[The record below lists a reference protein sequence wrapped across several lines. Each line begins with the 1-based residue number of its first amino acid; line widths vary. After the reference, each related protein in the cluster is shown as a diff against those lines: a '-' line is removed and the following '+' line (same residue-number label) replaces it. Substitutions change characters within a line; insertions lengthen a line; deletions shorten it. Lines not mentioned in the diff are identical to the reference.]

1 MLIENIKNK
10 MVILL
15 ISICSF
21 FCSNSAVAQSSKAL
35 ETIFAIEALDLATAN
50 LKNSKNSKKRIKSLS
65 QAIQSY
71 EETLAILRISVRD
84 LTLQKSQIQNVLDQ
98 NENEI
103 MELLGVLAT
112 IQKTPIAG
120 QILHPSGPLATARSG
135 MIISD
140 IVPILHENVHQL
152 KDQVIVLKQLAETQ
166 FKAQSSLQTGLL
178 ELQKAHST
186 LGRAIANQKDLPKR
200 FTADPEKLKI
210 LIKASNDLETFAA
223 SVQSIALNEPSVSLP
238 SIRDRKGNLNLP
250 VRGKVLHKFNEADAY
265 GVKRSGII
273 LATDPRA
280 IVLSPTAAT
289 IRYLGPLLDFGN
301 VAILEPQ
308 NGLLFVFAGMDT
320 VYGEIGQVIPA
331 LSPIGLMPS
340 KSGEVDKIF
349 KTQANLYSGKLSE
362 TLYVEVRS
370 GAETEDPLDWFK

>member
-1 MLIENIKNK
+1 MIDSIKNK
-10 MVILL
+10 TIISL
-15 ISICSF
+15 IAIFSF
-21 FCSNSAVAQSSKAL
+21 FGSSSAIAQSSKAL

-50 LKNSKNSKKRIKSLS
+50 LTKAKEAKKRVKSLS

-84 LTLQKSQIQNVLDQ
+84 LTLQQSQVQSVLDQ

-103 MELLGVLAT
+103 MQLLGVLAT
-112 IQKTPIAG
+112 VQKAPIAG
-120 QILHPSGPLATARSG
+120 QMLHPNGPLATARSG

-140 IVPILHENVHQL
+140 IVPILQENAAQL
-152 KDQVIVLKQLAETQ
+152 REQVLVLKQLSETQ
-166 FKAQSSLQTGLL
+166 FRAQKSLQTGLS
-178 ELQKAHST
+178 ELQKAHSN
-186 LGRAIANQKDLPKR
+186 LGRAIANRENLPKR
-200 FTADPEKLKI
+200 FVTDPEKLEI
-210 LIKASNDLETFAA
+210 LIKASRDLESFAE

-238 SIRDRKGNLNLP
+238 SVRDRKGNLNLP
-250 VRGKVLHKFNEADAY
+250 VRGKILRKFNEADAS
-265 GVKRSGII
+265 GIKRTGII
-273 LATDPRA
+273 LATDPKA
-280 IVLSPTAAT
+280 IVISPTAAT

-320 VYGEIGQVIPA
+320 LYGEIGQVIPA

-340 KSGEVDKIF
+340 RSNEIDKIF
-349 KTQANLYSGKLSE
+349 KTQANIYSGKLSE

-370 GAETEDPLDWFK
+370 GSEAENPLNWFK

>member
-1 MLIENIKNK
+1 MNAIIKNK
-10 MVILL
+10 L
-15 ISICSF
+15 IITLVAISSF
-21 FCSNSAVAQSSKAL
+21 FCSNSVFAQSSKAL
-35 ETIFAIEALDLATAN
+35 ETIFAIEALDLATAD
-50 LKNSKNSKKRIKSLS
+50 LKNAKNAKKRIKSLS

-84 LTLQKSQIQNVLDQ
+84 LALQQAQLQDVLDQ

-103 MELLGVLAT
+103 MQFLGVLAT
-112 IQKTPIAG
+112 VQKTPIAG

-140 IVPILHENVHQL
+140 IVPILQENVNQL
-152 KDQVIVLKQLAETQ
+152 RDQLVVLKQLSETQ

-178 ELQKAHST
+178 ELQKAHSN
-186 LGRAIANQKDLPKR
+186 LGRAIANRDDLPKR
-200 FTADPEKLKI
+200 FITDPEKLEI
-210 LIKASNDLETFAA
+210 LIKASKDLETFAA
-223 SVQSIALNEPSVSLP
+223 SVQSIAISETSVSLP
-238 SIRDRKGNLNLP
+238 SVSDRKGHLKLP
-250 VRGKVLHKFNEADAY
+250 VRGKILGKFNEADAS
-265 GVKRSGII
+265 GIKRSGII

-280 IVLSPTAAT
+280 IVISPTAAT
-289 IRYLGPLLDFGN
+289 IRYLGPLLDYGN

-340 KSGEVDKIF
+340 QSNEVDKIF
-349 KTQANLYSGKLSE
+349 KTRTNFYSGQLSE
-362 TLYVEVRS
+362 TLYVEVREGS
-370 GAETEDPLDWFK
+370 EPKNPLDWFK

>member
-1 MLIENIKNK
+1 MIENIKNK
-10 MVILL
+10 LVLLL
-15 ISICSF
+15 IIMCSL
-21 FCSNSAVAQSSKAL
+21 FCSHSVVAQSSKAL
-35 ETIFAIEALDLATAN
+35 ETIFAIEALDLATTN
-50 LKNSKNSKKRIKSLS
+50 LKNAKNTKKRIKSLS

-84 LTLQKSQIQNVLDQ
+84 LTLQQSQVQNVLDH

-103 MELLGVLAT
+103 MELLGVLST
-112 IQKTPIAG
+112 IQKAPIAG
-120 QILHPSGPLATARSG
+120 QMLHPSGPLATARSG

-140 IVPILHENVHQL
+140 IVPILSKNVDQL
-152 KDQVIVLKQLAETQ
+152 RDQLIVLKQLSETQ

-210 LIKASNDLETFAA
+210 LLKASSDLETFAA
-223 SVQSIALNEPSVSLP
+223 SVQSIALNETSISLP
-238 SIRDRKGNLNLP
+238 SVRDRKGNLNLP
-250 VRGKVLHKFNEADAY
+250 VRGKVLRKFNEADA
-265 GVKRSGII
+265 SGIKRTGTI

-280 IVLSPTAAT
+280 IVISPTTAT

-331 LSPIGLMPS
+331 LSPIGLMPGQAS
-340 KSGEVDKIF
+340 EGDKIF
-349 KTQANLYSGKLSE
+349 KTQANIYSGKLSE

-370 GAETEDPLDWFK
+370 GAETENPLDWFK

>member
-1 MLIENIKNK
+1 MNAIIKNK
-10 MVILL
+10 L
-15 ISICSF
+15 IITLVAISSF
-21 FCSNSAVAQSSKAL
+21 FCSNSVFAQSSKAL
-35 ETIFAIEALDLATAN
+35 ETIFAIEALDLATAD
-50 LKNSKNSKKRIKSLS
+50 LKNAKNAKKRIKSLS

-84 LTLQKSQIQNVLDQ
+84 LALQQAQLQDVLDQ

-103 MELLGVLAT
+103 MHFLGVLAT
-112 IQKTPIAG
+112 VQKTPIAG

-140 IVPILHENVHQL
+140 IVPILQENVNQL
-152 KDQVIVLKQLAETQ
+152 RDQMMVLKQLSETQ

-178 ELQKAHST
+178 ELQKAHSN
-186 LGRAIANQKDLPKR
+186 LGRAIAKRDNLPKR
-200 FTADPEKLKI
+200 FLTDPEKLEI
-210 LIKASNDLETFAA
+210 LIKASKDLETFAA
-223 SVQSIALNEPSVSLP
+223 SVQSIAISETSVSLP
-238 SIRDRKGNLNLP
+238 SVSDRKGHLKLP
-250 VRGKVLHKFNEADAY
+250 VRGKILGKFNEADAS
-265 GVKRSGII
+265 GIKRSGII

-280 IVLSPTAAT
+280 IVISPTAAT
-289 IRYLGPLLDFGN
+289 IRYLGPLLDYGN

-340 KSGEVDKIF
+340 QSNEVDRIF
-349 KTQANLYSGKLSE
+349 KTRTNFYSGQLSE
-362 TLYVEVRS
+362 TLYVEVREGS
-370 GAETEDPLDWFK
+370 EPKNPLNWFK

>member
-1 MLIENIKNK
+1 MNAIIKNK
-10 MVILL
+10 LMITLVA
-15 ISICSF
+15 ISSF
-21 FCSNSAVAQSSKAL
+21 FCLNSVLAQSSKAL
-35 ETIFAIEALDLATAN
+35 ETIFAIEALDLATAD
-50 LKNSKNSKKRIKSLS
+50 LKNAKNAKKRIKSLS

-84 LTLQKSQIQNVLDQ
+84 LTLQQAQLQNVLDQ

-103 MELLGVLAT
+103 MQFLGVLAAV
-112 IQKTPIAG
+112 QKTPIAG
-120 QILHPSGPLATARSG
+120 QMLHPNGPLATARSG

-140 IVPILHENVHQL
+140 IVPILQENVNQL
-152 KDQVIVLKQLAETQ
+152 RDQLVVLKQLSETQ

-178 ELQKAHST
+178 ELQKAHSN
-186 LGRAIANQKDLPKR
+186 LGRAIANRDDLPKR
-200 FTADPEKLKI
+200 FITDPEKLEI

-223 SVQSIALNEPSVSLP
+223 SVQSIAISETSVSLP
-238 SIRDRKGNLNLP
+238 SVSDRKGHLKLP
-250 VRGKVLHKFNEADAY
+250 VRGKILGKFNEADAS
-265 GVKRSGII
+265 GIKRSGII

-280 IVLSPTAAT
+280 IVISPTAAT
-289 IRYLGPLLDFGN
+289 IRYLGPLLDYGN

-340 KSGEVDKIF
+340 QSNEVDRIF
-349 KTQANLYSGKLSE
+349 KTRTNFYSGQLSE
-362 TLYVEVRS
+362 TLYVEVREGS
-370 GAETEDPLDWFK
+370 EPKNPLDWFK

>member
-1 MLIENIKNK
+1 MNAIIKNK
-10 MVILL
+10 L
-15 ISICSF
+15 IITLVAISSF
-21 FCSNSAVAQSSKAL
+21 FCLNSVFAQSSKAL
-35 ETIFAIEALDLATAN
+35 ETIFAIEALDLATAD
-50 LKNSKNSKKRIKSLS
+50 LKNAKNAKKRIKSLS

-84 LTLQKSQIQNVLDQ
+84 LALQQAQLQDVLDQ

-103 MELLGVLAT
+103 MQFLGVLAT
-112 IQKTPIAG
+112 VQKTPIAG

-140 IVPILHENVHQL
+140 IVPILQENVNQL
-152 KDQVIVLKQLAETQ
+152 RDQLLVLKQLSETQ

-178 ELQKAHST
+178 ELQKAHSN
-186 LGRAIANQKDLPKR
+186 LGRAIANRDDLPKR
-200 FTADPEKLKI
+200 FITDPEKLEI
-210 LIKASNDLETFAA
+210 LIKASKDLETFAA
-223 SVQSIALNEPSVSLP
+223 SVQSIAISETSVSLP
-238 SIRDRKGNLNLP
+238 SVSDRKGHLKLP
-250 VRGKVLHKFNEADAY
+250 VRGKILGKFNEADAS
-265 GVKRSGII
+265 GIKRSGII

-280 IVLSPTAAT
+280 IVISPTAAT
-289 IRYLGPLLDFGN
+289 IRYLGPLLDYGN

-340 KSGEVDKIF
+340 QSDDVDKIF
-349 KTQANLYSGKLSE
+349 KTQANIYSGKLSE
-362 TLYVEVRS
+362 TLYVEVREGS
-370 GAETEDPLDWFK
+370 EPTNPLNWFK

>member
-1 MLIENIKNK
+1 M
-10 MVILL
+10 
-15 ISICSF
+15 ISIIRKTTIISLTTICSF
-21 FCSNSAVAQSSKAL
+21 FCSSSVVAQSSKAL
-35 ETIFAIEALDLATAN
+35 ETIFAIEALDLATAD
-50 LKNSKNSKKRIKSLS
+50 LKNAKNAKKRINSLS

-84 LTLQKSQIQNVLDQ
+84 LTLQQSQVQNVLDQ

-103 MELLGVLAT
+103 MQLLGVLAT
-112 IQKTPIAG
+112 VQKAPIAG

-140 IVPILHENVHQL
+140 IVPILQENVDQL
-152 KDQVIVLKQLAETQ
+152 RDQVMVLKQLSETQ
-166 FKAQSSLQTGLL
+166 FKAQASLKTGLL
-178 ELQKAHST
+178 ELQNAHSN
-186 LGRAIANQKDLPKR
+186 LGRAIANRKDLPKR

-210 LIKASNDLETFAA
+210 LIKASDDLEAFAA

-238 SIRDRKGNLNLP
+238 SVRERKGNLNLP
-250 VRGKVLHKFNEADAY
+250 VRGKVLRKFNETDST

-280 IVLSPTAAT
+280 IVISPTAAT
-289 IRYLGPLLDFGN
+289 IRYLGPLLDYGS
-301 VAILEPQ
+301 VAILEPE

-320 VYGEIGQVIPA
+320 LYGEIGQVIPA

-340 KSGEVDKIF
+340 QSSEVDKIF
-349 KTQANLYSGKLSE
+349 KAQAKIYAGKLSE
-362 TLYVEVRS
+362 SLYVEVRS
-370 GAETEDPLDWFK
+370 GAEPENPLDWFN